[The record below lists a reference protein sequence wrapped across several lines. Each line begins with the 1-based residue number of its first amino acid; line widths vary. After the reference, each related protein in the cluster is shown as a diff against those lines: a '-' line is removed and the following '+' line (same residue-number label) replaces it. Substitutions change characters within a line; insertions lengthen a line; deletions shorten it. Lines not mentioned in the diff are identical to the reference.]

1 VNFSHIPKF
10 EILGCDKNE
19 EDNTRFQYYS
29 KDEGAATTEVDS
41 DDE

>member
-19 EDNTRFQYYS
+19 DNTLFQYYS